1 MANKFLTIYVSS
13 DMIRIAEIT
22 KSGKDQVLLSNAAE
36 IATPAGC
43 FNDGYLT
50 DVTATAEAVRTAI
63 FGRGFSSKDVVFT
76 IASKKI
82 ASKEVEMPYVKNMRK
97 LQQVLQANSGDYFP
111 MSGSGDYVF
120 AYSLLEEVTMNADGA
135 NKRFYRISA
144 VAAPMD
150 LVRCYYELAEELKL
164 SVKHIDYFGNSVIQ
178 LLRLQMQPGR
188 TDLVL
193 QIEMDQTYVNVMR
206 GKTLVLQRNVNYGK
220 TAVIN
225 ALMDVKKISEK
236 DARTLLSNE
245 ALLDQH
251 VTADEY
257 AQAVQGMVNGI
268 GRAVE
273 YHRTKNANDPS
284 ATLQGIKVF
293 GEGSAIAGIEKILER
308 ELGARVEHFD
318 TLAGVTIKGQAALK
332 AEEVLRYLPN
342 IGSVIDPM
350 DLVITSGKKSAI
362 ESSDMLKYLKIVLGV
377 AAVVMFGWTG
387 ITFIQHK
394 VAKDARDQMQ
404 ANIDAIADIEQIR
417 QDYENAQYLFAAL
430 DTFKYEK
437 ENDNNMLPQFID
449 DLENKMPKD
458 ATLGSFSA
466 ENGDVTFEVTSGW
479 HTTTKNELA
488 DFIVQMKELDYVSA
502 LSIPDVAEDYCI
514 RFMTPNAT
522 IDQLED
528 GEDAY
533 LRYISDDPLILG
545 EYVEVSSTE
554 DLEDLI
560 KQMALGEG
568 AEDLPPELTLENI
581 NDLSIMLIQ
590 NKYTV
595 SCHVGFDYSVED
607 KVNEDAGITGD
618 KAIVL
623 NISES
628 AEGDTGEA
636 PTESEGASADEE
648 VIE

>member
-22 KSGKDQVLLSNAAE
+22 KNGKDQVLLSNAAE

-63 FGRGFSSKDVVFT
+63 FGRGFSSKDVIFT

-120 AYSLLEEVTMNADGA
+120 AYSLLEEVTMNVEGA
-135 NKRFYRISA
+135 TKRFYRISA

-150 LVRCYYELAEELKL
+150 LVRCYYELADELKL

-178 LLRLQMQPGR
+178 LLKLQMQPGR

-350 DLVITSGKKSAI
+350 DLVISSGKKSAI
-362 ESSDMLKYLKIVLGV
+362 ESSDMVKYLKIVLGV
-377 AAVVMFGWTG
+377 SAVIMLGWTG

-417 QDYENAQYLFAAL
+417 QDYVNAQYLFAAL

-437 ENDNNMLPQFID
+437 ENPNNLMPQFIG
-449 DLENKMPKD
+449 DLEKILPNDTVINGID
-458 ATLGSFSA
+458 ATDGTVS
-466 ENGDVTFEVTSGW
+466 FEVTTGW
-479 HTTTKNELA
+479 HTTAKNEVA
-488 DFIVQMKELDYVSA
+488 DIMVQLQNLSYVKKVEVPD
-502 LSIPDVAEDYCI
+502 LSEEYCI
-514 RFMTPNAT
+514 RFLSPSANSA
-522 IDQLED
+522 DAAD
-528 GEDAY
+528 GGDPF
-533 LRYISDDPLILG
+533 LRMVSDDPLFMG
-545 EYVEVSSTE
+545 EYVEVSDRSE
-554 DLEDLI
+554 LEDIILD
-560 KQMALGEG
+560 MATGEG
-568 AEDLPPELTLENI
+568 EDNYPEELTLETI
-581 NDLSIMLIQ
+581 SDLWVELVQDKI
-590 NKYTV
+590 TV
-595 SCHVGFDYSVED
+595 TVVLGYDYNVED
-607 KVNEDAGITGD
+607 RVNDEAGITGD
-618 KAIVL
+618 KAINVSVPES
-623 NISES
+623 SETS
-628 AEGDTGEA
+628 GEEA
-636 PTESEGASADEE
+636 PAEDTASEE

>member
-22 KSGKDQVLLSNAAE
+22 KNGKDQVLLSNAAE

-63 FGRGFSSKDVVFT
+63 FGRGFSSKDVIFT

-120 AYSLLEEVTMNADGA
+120 AYSLLEEVTMNVEGA
-135 NKRFYRISA
+135 TKRFYRISA

-150 LVRCYYELAEELKL
+150 LVRCYYELADELKL

-178 LLRLQMQPGR
+178 LLKLQMQPGR

-350 DLVITSGKKSAI
+350 DLVISSGKKSAI
-362 ESSDMLKYLKIVLGV
+362 ESSDMVKYLKIVLGV
-377 AAVVMFGWTG
+377 SAVIMLGWTG

-417 QDYENAQYLFAAL
+417 QDYVNAQYLFAAL

-437 ENDNNMLPQFID
+437 ENPNNLMPQFIG
-449 DLENKMPKD
+449 DLEKILPNDTVINGID
-458 ATLGSFSA
+458 ATDGT
-466 ENGDVTFEVTSGW
+466 VTFEVTTGW
-479 HTTTKNELA
+479 HTTAKNEVA
-488 DFIVQMKELDYVSA
+488 DIMVQLQNLSYVKK
-502 LSIPDVAEDYCI
+502 LEVPDLTEEYCI
-514 RFMTPNAT
+514 RFLSPSANSA
-522 IDQLED
+522 DAAD
-528 GEDAY
+528 GGDPF
-533 LRYISDDPLILG
+533 LRMVSDDPLFMG
-545 EYVEVSSTE
+545 EYVEVSDRSE
-554 DLEDLI
+554 LEDIILD
-560 KQMALGEG
+560 MASGEG
-568 AEDLPPELTLENI
+568 RENYPEELTLETI
-581 NDLSIMLIQ
+581 SDLWVELVQDKI
-590 NKYTV
+590 TV
-595 SCHVGFDYSVED
+595 TVVLGYDYNVED
-607 KVNEDAGITGD
+607 RVNDEAGITGD
-618 KAIVL
+618 KAINVSAPES
-623 NISES
+623 SETS
-628 AEGDTGEA
+628 GEEA
-636 PTESEGASADEE
+636 PAEDTASEE

>member
-63 FGRGFSSKDVVFT
+63 FGRGFSSKDVIFT

-362 ESSDMLKYLKIVLGV
+362 ETSDMLKYAKIALGV
-377 AAVVMFGWTG
+377 AAVVMLGWTG
-387 ITFIQHK
+387 VTFIQHK

-417 QDYENAQYLFAAL
+417 QDYVDAQYLFVAL

-437 ENDNNMLPQFID
+437 ENPNNLLPQFIG
-449 DLENKMPKD
+449 DLEEILPTDTVINSIGAED
-458 ATLGSFSA
+458 GVVSF
-466 ENGDVTFEVTSGW
+466 ELTTGW
-479 HTTTKNELA
+479 HTTAKNEVA
-488 DFIVQMKELDYVSA
+488 DVLVQLQQLEYVKKVEV
-502 LSIPDVAEDYCI
+502 PDLTESYCI
-514 RFMTPNAT
+514 RFLSPSANVADTAN
-522 IDQLED
+522 
-528 GEDAY
+528 GEDPY
-533 LRYISDDPLILG
+533 LRMVSEDPFLLG
-545 EYVEVSSTE
+545 EYVEVESQS
-554 DLEDLI
+554 DLKDLI
-560 KQMALGEG
+560 LEMAQGEG
-568 AEDLPPELTLENI
+568 DDDYPEELTLESI
-581 NDLSIMLIQ
+581 NDLWVELVQDRI
-590 NKYTV
+590 KVTV
-595 SCHVGFDYSVED
+595 TLGYDYNVED
-607 KVNEDAGITGD
+607 RVSDEAGLTGD

-628 AEGDTGEA
+628 TDEPGENPEA
-636 PTESEGASADEE
+636 PAPASDEE

>member
-63 FGRGFSSKDVVFT
+63 FGRGFSSKDVIFT

-120 AYSLLEEVTMNADGA
+120 AYSLLEEVTMNVEGTT
-135 NKRFYRISA
+135 KRFYRISA

-178 LLRLQMQPGR
+178 LLSLQMQPGR

-350 DLVITSGKKSAI
+350 DLVISSGKKSAI
-362 ESSDMLKYLKIVLGV
+362 ESSDMVKYLKIVLGV
-377 AAVVMFGWTG
+377 AAVVMLGWTG
-387 ITFIQHK
+387 VTFFQHK

-417 QDYENAQYLFAAL
+417 QDYVDAQYLFAAL

-437 ENDNNMLPQFID
+437 ENDNNLLPQFFA
-449 DLENKMPKD
+449 DLEEVLPED
-458 ATLGSFSA
+458 AVINSVEA
-466 ENGDVTFEVTSGW
+466 KNGDVTFEVTTGW
-479 HTTTKNELA
+479 HTTAKNEVA
-488 DFIVQMKELDYVSA
+488 DLIVQLQKLDYVSS
-502 LSIPDVAEDYCI
+502 LSIPDLNEEYCI
-514 RFMTPNAT
+514 RFYSPSANAAGPEKGV
-522 IDQLED
+522 DP
-528 GEDAY
+528 Y
-533 LRYISDDPLILG
+533 LRVVSDDPLVLG
-545 EYVEVSSTE
+545 EYVQVDDSKALQ
-554 DLEDLI
+554 DMILD
-560 KQMALGEG
+560 MATGEG
-568 AEDLPPELTLENI
+568 ETDYPEELTLETI
-581 NDLSIMLIQ
+581 GDLWVELVQ
-590 NKYTV
+590 DTFEVTV
-595 SCHVGFDYSVED
+595 HIGHDYSVED
-607 KVNEDAGITGD
+607 KVNDEAGITGD

-628 AEGDTGEA
+628 TDGATGEA
-636 PTESEGASADEE
+636 ADANAGASEEE

>member
-22 KSGKDQVLLSNAAE
+22 KNGKDQVLLSNAAE

-63 FGRGFSSKDVVFT
+63 FGRGFSSKDVIFT

-120 AYSLLEEVTMNADGA
+120 AYSLLEEVTMNVEGA
-135 NKRFYRISA
+135 TKRFYRISA

-150 LVRCYYELAEELKL
+150 LVRCYYELADELKL

-178 LLRLQMQPGR
+178 LLKLQMQPGR

-350 DLVITSGKKSAI
+350 DLVISSGKKSAI
-362 ESSDMLKYLKIVLGV
+362 ESSDMVKYLKIVLGV
-377 AAVVMFGWTG
+377 SAVIMLGWTG

-417 QDYENAQYLFAAL
+417 QDYVNAQYLFAAL

-437 ENDNNMLPQFID
+437 ENPNNLMPQFIG
-449 DLENKMPKD
+449 DLEKILPNDTVINGID
-458 ATLGSFSA
+458 ATDGT
-466 ENGDVTFEVTSGW
+466 VTFEVTTGW
-479 HTTTKNELA
+479 HTTAKNEVA
-488 DFIVQMKELDYVSA
+488 DIMVQLQNLSYVKKLEVPD
-502 LSIPDVAEDYCI
+502 LSEEYCI
-514 RFMTPNAT
+514 RFLSPSANSA
-522 IDQLED
+522 DAAD
-528 GEDAY
+528 GGDPF
-533 LRYISDDPLILG
+533 LRMISDDPLLMG
-545 EYVEVSSTE
+545 EYVEVSDRSE
-554 DLEDLI
+554 LEDIILD
-560 KQMALGEG
+560 MAAGEG
-568 AEDLPPELTLENI
+568 EGNYPEELTLETI
-581 NDLSIMLIQ
+581 SDLWVELVQDKI
-590 NKYTV
+590 TV
-595 SCHVGFDYSVED
+595 TVVLGYDYNVED
-607 KVNEDAGITGD
+607 RVNDEAGITGD
-618 KAIVL
+618 KAINVSVPE
-623 NISES
+623 NSETS
-628 AEGDTGEA
+628 GEEA
-636 PTESEGASADEE
+636 PAEDTASEE